1 LFRIES
7 LDSPIILRLRSLLT
21 HVHRRHGGRRE
32 KYGKIN
38 CKESKRKIKTFIKI
52 AIEINKGKDD
62 CSWWRATLF
71 IALQST

>member
-1 LFRIES
+1 MFRIES

-38 CKESKRKIKTFIKI
+38 CKESKGNKRLFIEI
-52 AIEINKGKDD
+52 ILEINKVKRE
-62 CSWWRATLF
+62 CLWWRATLF
-71 IALQST
+71 IALQLT

>member
-1 LFRIES
+1 MFRIES

-38 CKESKRKIKTFIKI
+38 CKESKEIKTFIENRNI
-52 AIEINKGKDD
+52 LNKVKGD
-62 CSWWRATLF
+62 CLWWRATLF

>member
-1 LFRIES
+1 MS
-7 LDSPIILRLRSLLT
+7 LDLPTIPRRRSLLT

-52 AIEINKGKDD
+52 AIEINKVKHD
-62 CSWWRATLF
+62 CLWWRATLF
-71 IALQST
+71 IALHLT